1 MGLLDFFR
9 RKRQDTPDQYFASS
23 LSVIEKNGKA
33 KGQPFSYG
41 SAVRAYSSWIYAA
54 ASINAQAVAS
64 VPLRLYVKSR
74 PGRKLYDTRRVPRAR
89 KAYLMGDTANQP
101 SRLVMRK
108 ALAGDFEEVAFE
120 HPVLEVLRKANSVDD
135 GFGLAMTRILYLE
148 LTGNA
153 YLHPVF
159 DAALNIPTE
168 LWTMPAQW
176 VKVIPSTDGLIAGY
190 RYGVD
195 NQSEQDFAT
204 DEVIH
209 FRRPN
214 PKSLLYGMGKVEA
227 AWGVVQQNEAIH
239 EMDLS
244 FFENMSRPDY
254 AAIIKGGAGREQ
266 LERFETKMREA
277 LQGTRKAGRMFA
289 ITGDVTLQPLS
300 FPTKDLSGRDEI
312 VEEIAAV
319 FGVPVSMLKAND
331 PNLAAAKSG
340 YAQWRESTIAP
351 ICRLDEETLN
361 AKLLPLFGIE
371 EDAYLAYD
379 NPVPADRQQDL
390 VERQTSVAG
399 GWMTPNEA
407 RLEAGYDPMEDRAAD
422 RLYVNGQP
430 LGALGGLAGALGG
443 GAAPSASP
451 APQQGISLNG
461 AQIASA
467 NEILLGVSAGTVA
480 PAAAIALIEALGISR
495 QAAQTMVQAQT
506 GIELPQASVLPEAA
520 APTVQASKR
529 LVSKPLVSGGA
540 DCVSENIATLVD
552 EGYPREQAIAIAIS
566 VCEGKA
572 WKDADPAKALADV
585 DTKPTDEMADLARR
599 GLELREEH
607 GRGGTAI
614 GVARARDISN
624 RANLSPETVR
634 RMHAYFS
641 RHRIDLD
648 AEGASPGDDGYPSAG
663 AIAWMLWG
671 GDPSNPDGAG
681 AGWAARKVEELDR
694 ETEKSA
700 SREAIREYVALID
713 GEEGERDRAV
723 IDRLLVT
730 VEKSLDPIRVS
741 NAKMLEYLLS
751 DEDTTK

>member
-1 MGLLDFFR
+1 MGILDLFR
-9 RKRQDTPDQYFASS
+9 RKRQDTADAYFESS
-23 LSVIEKNGKA
+23 LSVIDKGGRVKA
-33 KGQPFSYG
+33 QPFSYG

-64 VPLRLYVKSR
+64 VPLRLYVRTR
-74 PGRKLYDTRRVPRAR
+74 PGRKLFDTRRVPRAR
-89 KAYLMGDTANQP
+89 KAYLMGDTAHQP

-120 HPVLEVLRKANSVDD
+120 HPVLEVLRKANTVDD
-135 GFGLAMTRILYLE
+135 GFGLAMTRILFLE

-159 DAALNIPTE
+159 DAALGIPVE
-168 LWTMPAQW
+168 LWTMPSQH
-176 VKVIPSTDGLIAGY
+176 VKVIPSVDGLIAGY
-190 RYGVD
+190 RYGAD
-195 NQSEQDFAT
+195 QQTEQDFT
-204 DEVIH
+204 LDEVIH

-214 PKSLLYGMGKVEA
+214 PKSLLYGMGKLEG
-227 AWGVVQQNEAIH
+227 AWGVAQQNEAIH

-244 FFENMSRPDY
+244 FFENNARPDY
-254 AAIIKGGAGREQ
+254 AVIVKGGAGREQ
-266 LERFETKMREA
+266 LERFETKIREA
-277 LQGTRKAGRMFA
+277 LQGTRKAGKFFA
-289 ITGDVTLQPLS
+289 VTGDVDMRPLS

-371 EDAYLAYD
+371 DDAYLAYD
-379 NPVPADRQQDL
+379 NPVPADRTQDL

-407 RLEAGYDPMEDRAAD
+407 RLEAGYDPVPDPSAD

-430 LGALGGLAGALGG
+430 LGASPMGASPFGGLFGAQG
-443 GAAPSASP
+443 GAQSRPSLPAPSVEPEDA
-451 APQQGISLNG
+451 
-461 AQIASA
+461 
-467 NEILLGVSAGTVA
+467 
-480 PAAAIALIEALGISR
+480 EAV
-495 QAAQTMVQAQT
+495 TEPVQAF
-506 GIELPQASVLPEAA
+506 
-520 APTVQASKR
+520 KR
-529 LVSKPLVSGGA
+529 LVSKPLVTGGD
-540 DCVSENIATLVD
+540 DCVSNNISTLMG

-572 WKDADPAKALADV
+572 WSEADPAKALEDV
-585 DTKPTDEMADLARR
+585 DTKPTSEMADLANR
-599 GLELREEH
+599 GLALREEY
-607 GRGGTAI
+607 GRGGTAV
-614 GVARARDISN
+614 GVARARDIGN

-641 RHRIDLD
+641 RHRVDLD
-648 AEGASPGDDGYPSAG
+648 AEGAQPGEDGYPSAG

-681 AGWAARKVEELDR
+681 AGWAARKVEELDAAS
-694 ETEKSA
+694 EKRITRSVVLDLVGELDRHGR
-700 SREAIREYVALID
+700 SEDDAIL
-713 GEEGERDRAV
+713 
-723 IDRLLVT
+723 DRLVAAVDKQMQPHADAERKL
-730 VEKSLDPIRVS
+730 
-741 NAKMLEYLLS
+741 LEYIYSDDLADTDLNTDTLLKAFGLDTPQVITKELNT
-751 DEDTTK
+751 DEQP